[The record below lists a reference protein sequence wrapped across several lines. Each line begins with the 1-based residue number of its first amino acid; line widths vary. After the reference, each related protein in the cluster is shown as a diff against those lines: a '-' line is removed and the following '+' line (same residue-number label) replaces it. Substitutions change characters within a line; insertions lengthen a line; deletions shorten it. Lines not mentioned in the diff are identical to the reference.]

1 MNDGAAPAGPTPPA
15 GGFRLDDYD
24 AIMDAYDNAP
34 PPQEPAPPQPAK
46 QGRLADLQPEAEAEA
61 DPQAE
66 AEPADDE
73 AIEAEPVES
82 DAFELA
88 QKAREWSEQPDL
100 PEEFMSKTGVAK
112 VDGEEHVITVKEA
125 FEGYQRRAITTQKQ
139 QEAAAVK
146 NHYTQ
151 LLHGVRQ
158 QYDRWAKDTAAM
170 RLELRDMGFDTIALA
185 KLELQEY
192 AEDQRYLDAI
202 TDPQLRQSAARRL
215 QQGRENEAL
224 ARRHAR
230 ELEAARANQQQNQG
244 AQQHA
249 AIQQRVNNQL
259 AQLAPR
265 AFREV
270 GMKVSPFTKR
280 LLGEELSAIHEWGKD
295 LTYDVVLEALK
306 NAKDRHDMD
315 QERALATR
323 AAGLPPRSRAL
334 PPRRASANPPAG
346 AAKPANGKKPWRL
359 DDYEDVMR
367 EYDQGR

>member
-1 MNDGAAPAGPTPPA
+1 MNDGAASAGPTPPS

-24 AIMDAYDNAP
+24 AMMDAYDNAP
-34 PPQEPAPPQPAK
+34 PPQEPAAPQAAKKPPQPAP
-46 QGRLADLQPEAEAEA
+46 DELQPEGEFDE
-61 DPQAE
+61 DGNPIEQ
-66 AEPADDE
+66 E
-73 AIEAEPVES
+73 AIEPEAVEP
-82 DAFELA
+82 DAFELSE
-88 QKAREWSEQPDL
+88 KARNWLEQPDL

-125 FEGYQRRAITTQKQ
+125 FEGFQRRAITTQKQ

-151 LLHGVRQ
+151 LVQGQRQ
-158 QYDRWAKDTAAM
+158 QYERWGKDPAAM
-170 RLELRDMGFDTIALA
+170 RVELRDMGFDTTALA

-202 TDPQLRQSAARRL
+202 QDPQLRQSAARRL

-224 ARRHAR
+224 ARRHQR
-230 ELEAARANQQQNQG
+230 ELEYARSNQQQNQG

-249 AIQQRVNNQL
+249 AIQQRTNNQL

-270 GMKVSPFTKR
+270 GLKISPYTKR

-295 LTYDVVLEALK
+295 LSHEIVLEALK

-315 QERALATR
+315 QERALAAR

-346 AAKPANGKKPWRL
+346 AAKPANGKKQWRL
-359 DDYEDVMR
+359 DDYEDMMS